1 MCVFRR
7 RSAVLHLVAGWPP
20 GLDADVQQH
29 RFERL
34 GFFAS
39 PSLALAAASHR
50 YLHVSAPRESMVV
63 AGLTVA
69 ATAAAGLVGLR
80 AYEKYAASSP
90 PPAATDASAPPAD
103 IPSAGSDAPSKGAS
117 AGSADGSAAGGSS
130 SGGGAAEGA
139 SRPSGADA
147 ASAAKGAR
155 PTATSTGSMF
165 GAQAFA
171 RRFYKGG
178 FEDKMSRREASLILG
193 VR

>member
-1 MCVFRR
+1 M
-7 RSAVLHLVAGWPP
+7 LHLVAGWPP
-20 GLDADVQQH
+20 GLDADAQQH

-34 GFFAS
+34 GFAS

-90 PPAATDASAPPAD
+90 PPAATDASVPPAD
-103 IPSAGSDAPSKGAS
+103 VSSAGGDAPSKGAS

-139 SRPSGADA
+139 SRLSGADAA